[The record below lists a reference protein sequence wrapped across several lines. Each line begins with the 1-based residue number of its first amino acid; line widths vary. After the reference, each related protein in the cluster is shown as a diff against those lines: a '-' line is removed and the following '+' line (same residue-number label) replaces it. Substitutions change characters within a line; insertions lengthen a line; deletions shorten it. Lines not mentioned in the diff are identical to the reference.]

1 MYRKG
6 LPRKWK
12 WTSKVCQQ
20 SNGISES
27 NQYVR
32 WWRVLGNPDC
42 HIHLSHTQKN
52 HTNKKITL
60 PTKSYQQIKSH
71 HQRNHTNKKNLVTLI
86 ATSIFLPHK
95 KSHKRNH
102 TTKKITPPKKHTN
115 EKITPTK
122 KSHQQK
128 KLDNLDCYIHLSPT
142 QKITSHQQKIASRL
156 NLFRFT
162 NLLNLKV
169 SKSSWF

>member
-1 MYRKG
+1 MRATNTLYEQKDIQTRKTANKKKRKSKQ
-6 LPRKWK
+6 RKWA
-12 WTSKVCQQ
+12 SKVCQ

-102 TTKKITPPKKHTN
+102 TTKKITPPKN
-115 EKITPTK
+115 TPTK
-122 KSHQQK
+122 KSH
-128 KLDNLDCYIHLSPT
+128 
-142 QKITSHQQKIASRL
+142 
-156 NLFRFT
+156 
-162 NLLNLKV
+162 
-169 SKSSWF
+169 